1 MTWRSLTWAGAL
13 SEGKD
18 TGEERR
24 EGREKSGDLMHY
36 KLAKYVLTPFP
47 LECLC
52 LQQTGNQGASLF
64 LCIGIACWGGL
75 TG

>member
-1 MTWRSLTWAGAL
+1 MNWRSLTQAGAL

-18 TGEERR
+18 TGEERK
-24 EGREKSGDLMHY
+24 EGKIRGDLMHY
-36 KLAKYVLTPFP
+36 KLQKYVLTPFP
-47 LECLC
+47 LECHC